1 MSSLFYLSAVL
12 LWMRSLSGGVNGTV
26 CLVGTGLLGGLAMF
40 SKEQGITVLGVCLLW
55 EVLLWLKGSVKWQ
68 MCRLVV
74 YFVSIVSLVYL
85 RWIVMAGTV
94 PTFQVNTYLL
104 VNKQGINNDNLQE
117 GDNPASFAADWL
129 TRCLTYNYIWALNS
143 YILFLPHWLCF
154 DWSMGCIPLI
164 ETLWDGRNVLSSVMW
179 VFLAFL
185 VWRGVNKD
193 VKIMAALV
201 SICVP
206 FLPATN
212 LIFRVGFVV
221 AERTLFLPSMGTCYL
236 VAEGAAGVKWLKRTL
251 PLLCLIFLIK

>member
-1 MSSLFYLSAVL
+1 MAKGKCQVADVSP
-12 LWMRSLSGGVNGTV
+12 G
-26 CLVGTGLLGGLAMF
+26 GLL
-40 SKEQGITVLGVCLLW
+40 CLDCVACVF
-55 EVLLWLKGSVKWQ
+55 EVDCDGRHSPNIPGKH
-68 MCRLVV
+68 
-74 YFVSIVSLVYL
+74 I
-85 RWIVMAGTV
+85 
-94 PTFQVNTYLL
+94 L

-193 VKIMAALV
+193 VKITAALV